1 MVNPVG
7 PFNAFDTFLHLGPDG
22 TSVPLEVNESFWQD
36 LATGGFAHLGPG
48 RLVSTYDFSEDW
60 TSWEQHPAGEE
71 VVVLISGA
79 LEFVLEMGD
88 AERKVTLDQPGHFLL
103 VPRGIWHTANV
114 TQKAK
119 VLFITPGE
127 GTGHRPRQEVTHGA

>member
-1 MVNPVG
+1 MLIPVG
-7 PFNAFDTFLHLGPDG
+7 PFKAVDTFLHLGPDG

-36 LATGGFAHLGPG
+36 LATGGFDHLGPG

-60 TSWEQHPAGEE
+60 ASWEQHPAGEE

-79 LEFVLEMGD
+79 LEFVLEMSDG
-88 AERKVTLDQPGHFLL
+88 ERKVTLEQPGQFLL
-103 VPRGIWHTANV
+103 VPRGTWHTANV
-114 TQKAK
+114 ASSAK

-127 GTGHRPRQEVTHGA
+127 GTGHRPRGTSNE

>member
-1 MVNPVG
+1 MATPVG
-7 PFNAFDTFLHLGPDG
+7 PFKAVDTYLHLGPEG
-22 TSVPLEVNESFWQD
+22 TSVPLEVNESFWQN
-36 LATGGFAHLGPG
+36 LTSGGFAHLGPG

-79 LEFVLEMGD
+79 LEFVVEVDGG
-88 AERKVTLDQPGHFLL
+88 ERKVRLDQAGQFLL
-103 VPRGIWHTANV
+103 VPRGAWHTANV
-114 TQKAK
+114 DREAK

-127 GTGHRPRQEVTHGA
+127 GTGHRPRE